1 MMRNRLL
8 APKAA
13 MAATFKLRN
22 FITFPKK
29 LFIPYLYRKPL
40 PAAVCPLGRTLAI
53 FNCKSMRI
61 ILVISFLALSV
72 LQPCVSQTTV
82 PPAAIAVNQMG
93 FYPNASK
100 YAVINRPAAKD
111 VFFIVTVGGSTTSWS
126 EHVDTVFF
134 GRLGPVIASANS
146 SLSTRIADFSAL
158 HRPGIYRV
166 VVPGFTNS
174 YPFFIGSGVF
184 SPLTVAA
191 LKGYYYQRSAMAL
204 TAPYADKWSRP
215 AGHPDLQVL
224 VHASAA
230 DGGRPEGTVLSATG
244 GWYDA
249 GDYNKYIVNSGI
261 TMGTLFDAWEDFPAY
276 FDTLRTNIPPVAAA
290 GGGGIPDIL
299 NEALYNLRWM
309 LLMQDPAD
317 GGVYHKC
324 TNAAFDGMVM
334 PGVTK
339 APRYVVAK
347 GTAATLDFAAV
358 TAQAARIFG
367 RFSSQLPGLADSCK
381 RAALHAWQWA
391 QKYPDSIY
399 DQDAL
404 NHRFKP
410 AITTGAYGDKFF
422 NDERFWAASELLIT
436 TGDRQYEGAVRQYV
450 GISVSLPSWAYVAM
464 MGDYSLL
471 RHADAVPA
479 DLLPLLDTV
488 KQGLLIMAGDYVK
501 KLNGT
506 AFHTVIGEAKSDFVW
521 GSNSVAANQGMLL
534 VYAYLQH
541 HDRAYL
547 DAALTNLDY
556 ILGQNATGYCFVTGL
571 GSHPPMHPHH
581 RPSISDGVVP
591 PVPGLLAGGANPG
604 RQDQQVYA
612 YTEPEISYLDNDQA
626 YASNEIAINW
636 NAPLVYLAGAVEALQ
651 YGAGYAQPGQTAP
664 PAQSAPPAQAL
675 APMSHPLTKDRS
687 GLYLSNF
694 PMGGQLSEQ
703 VVLNTDGT
711 FEYHHG
717 GNQPIDTA
725 LGTYQITGEKVY
737 LTYTRP
743 AAAGARVVGDVRIQP
758 YAAPPTL
765 LFMYGKRLYRSNDR
779 GQLLKKAPGVSGQ
792 RKYWLFGSRK
802 RKYYLELAGE

>member
-1 MMRNRLL
+1 
-8 APKAA
+8 
-13 MAATFKLRN
+13 
-22 FITFPKK
+22 
-29 LFIPYLYRKPL
+29 
-40 PAAVCPLGRTLAI
+40 
-53 FNCKSMRI
+53 MRI
-61 ILVISFLALSV
+61 LLVISFLALCQ
-72 LQPCVSQTTV
+72 LQPCMSQTTV
-82 PPAAIAVNQMG
+82 PPPAIAVNQIG
-93 FYPNASK
+93 FYPNAPK

-111 VFFIVTVGGSTTSWS
+111 VFFIVTVGASSTSWS

-134 GRLGPVIASANS
+134 GRLGPVMASTNS

-166 VVPGFTNS
+166 VVPGYQNS
-174 YPFFIGSGVF
+174 YPFFIGSNIL
-184 SPLTVAA
+184 SPLTEAA

-204 TAPYADKWSRP
+204 TASYAGKWARP
-215 AGHPDLQVL
+215 AGHADVQVQ

-230 DGGRPEGTVLSATG
+230 DGGRPEGTILSATG

-249 GDYNKYIVNSGI
+249 GDYNKYVVNSGI
-261 TMGTLFDAWEDFPAY
+261 TMGTLFDAWEDFSGY
-276 FDTLRTNIPPVAAA
+276 FDMLRTNIPPVAGIA
-290 GGGGIPDIL
+290 GNGIPDIL

-339 APRYVVAK
+339 AVRYVVQK

-358 TAQAARIFG
+358 TAQAARIF
-367 RFSSQLPGLADSCK
+367 RKFQRQLPGLADSCD
-381 RAALHAWQWA
+381 RAAVHAWQWA

-404 NHRFKP
+404 NKLYKP

-436 TGDRQYEGAVRQYV
+436 TGDPQYESTIRQYA

-479 DLLPLLDTV
+479 DLRPVLDTV
-488 KQGLLIMAGDYVK
+488 KQGLLIMANDYVR
-501 KLNGT
+501 KLSGT
-506 AFHTVIGEAKSDFVW
+506 AFHTVIGESKSDFVW

-534 VYAYLQH
+534 VNAYLQQH
-541 HDRAYL
+541 NQAYL
-547 DAALTNLDY
+547 DAALTNLDH

-571 GSHPPMHPHH
+571 GSHSPMHPHH

-591 PVPGLLAGGANPG
+591 PVPGLLAGGPNPG
-604 RQDQQVYA
+604 RQDQQVYS
-612 YTEPEISYLDNDQA
+612 YTEPETAYLDNDQA

-636 NAPLVYLAGAVEALQ
+636 NAPLVYLAGALEALQ
-651 YGAGYAQPGQTAP
+651 YSAGYAQPGQTAP
-664 PAQSAPPAQAL
+664 PAQQAPTAQAL

-687 GLYLSNF
+687 GLYTSNF
-694 PMGGQLSEQ
+694 PMGGQISEQ
-703 VVLNTDGT
+703 IVLNTDGT

-717 GNQPIDTA
+717 NDQPVDTA
-725 LGTYQITGEKVY
+725 LGNYQLTGDKVY
-737 LTYTRP
+737 LTYTYQAR
-743 AAAGARVVGDVRIQP
+743 AGVQVATDVRVQP
-758 YAAPPTL
+758 YVKPPGML
-765 LFMYGKRLYRSNDR
+765 IMHGNRLYRSDDR
-779 GQLLKKAPGVSGQ
+779 GRMIKKVPGVSGH
-792 RKYWLFGSRK
+792 RKFLLFGSRK
-802 RKYYLELAGE
+802 RKYYLESKTE